1 MTKLFA
7 MQVCVHL
14 TIFTLFLSSASSN
27 KKIESLL
34 KKVKDLP
41 DMSQRKVASIVGAI
55 VADAAS
61 APFQWIYDQKVKIFC
76 YTRNLFNFSRF
87 SDIVKTL

>member
-41 DMSQRKVASIVGAI
+41 DRSQRKVASIVGAI

-61 APFQWIYDQKVKIFC
+61 APFQWVYDQKVKIFHLNSNSQHFFD
-76 YTRNLFNFSRF
+76 R
-87 SDIVKTL
+87 K